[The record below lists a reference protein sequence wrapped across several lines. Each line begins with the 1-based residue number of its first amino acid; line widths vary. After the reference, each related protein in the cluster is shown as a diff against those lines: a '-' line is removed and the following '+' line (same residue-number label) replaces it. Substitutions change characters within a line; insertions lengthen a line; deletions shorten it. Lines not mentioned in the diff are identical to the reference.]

1 MNHIEIDSFSTY
13 IPRNNLPTKT
23 SSRNTEK
30 EFVEAFRKTY
40 LSRQKKHGICGK
52 ELAISGFGIADLVY
66 ADISSSK
73 KQTKVSKITAF
84 EMKLDNWKKAINQ
97 TYRYSYF
104 ADRAI
109 AVLPPGQTPT
119 DKKTLKA
126 LKTMGIGL
134 WVFNRET
141 STIHKLITPNKSRA
155 RLLSAREKAC
165 SAITSHL
172 QD

>member
-23 SSRNTEK
+23 SSRGTEK
-30 EFVEAFRKTY
+30 EFVEAFRKIY

-52 ELAISGFGIADLVY
+52 ELAISGFGIADLIY
-66 ADISSSK
+66 ANISRSK
-73 KQTKVSKITAF
+73 QFPKVSKITAF
-84 EMKLDNWKKAINQ
+84 EMKLNNWRKAINQ

-109 AVLPPGQTPT
+109 AVVPPGYIPT
-119 DKKTLKA
+119 DNKTLKS

-134 WVFNRET
+134 WVFNKEA
-141 STIHKLITPNKSRA
+141 STIHKLITPKKTRA
-155 RLLSAREKAC
+155 RLLSARVKAC
-165 SAITSHL
+165 AAITSHL
-172 QD
+172 QG